1 MDERVAMFRLRDGA
15 DQASAPRPAEKSAP
29 AASAPKLA
37 ASSEHH
43 SAASKPNSAARKPVA
58 AATKAV
64 AGRRGGPVGRMQTQL
79 ATAINQD
86 ADWKEF

>member
-1 MDERVAMFRLRDGA
+1 MDERVAMSRLREGA
-15 DQASAPRPAEKSAP
+15 DQANARGGRRSRQPQRPGRSLLPRRS
-29 AASAPKLA
+29 
-37 ASSEHH
+37 
-43 SAASKPNSAARKPVA
+43 PNSAARKPVA
-58 AATKAV
+58 AATNAVAV